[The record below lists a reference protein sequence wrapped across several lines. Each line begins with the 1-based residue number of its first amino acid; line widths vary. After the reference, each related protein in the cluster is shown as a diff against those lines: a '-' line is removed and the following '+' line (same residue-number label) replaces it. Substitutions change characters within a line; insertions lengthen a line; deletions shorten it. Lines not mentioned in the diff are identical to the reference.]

1 MAGNSTVL
9 DIKDI
14 SVCFDGFYALTEVN
28 AAVKRHSI
36 YFFIGPNGAGKT
48 TLLDIICGKTKPTA
62 GSVIF
67 HPESRADVRLTGMP
81 EYKIVRE
88 GVGRKFQVPSV
99 FGSLTVWDNMMLSLK
114 GHKGIWDSL
123 FGRPTADELAQ
134 IDHVLDKVGLL
145 DKAQTRADSLAHG
158 QKQWLEIGMQLV
170 QQPEIIML
178 DEPAAGMGKSETFK
192 TGEILREIQKECTI
206 IVIEH
211 DMDFVRQAADIVT
224 VLHEGKVLTE
234 GTVDEVLA
242 DATVQ
247 ENLELALYA
256 QKKHGKVPDYIYDL
270 FPILPKFAARR
281 GGDLSGGQ
289 QQLAIA
295 RALVA
300 DPKVL
305 ILDEPTEGI
314 QPSVIADIGTAIQRV
329 NKELG
334 LTVLLV
340 EQYLDFVL
348 ENTTQLHVM
357 EKGALI
363 YSSTTAEADGAHV
376 QRLMTV

>member
-1 MAGNSTVL
+1 MAMLEVTSLG
-9 DIKDI
+9 I
-14 SVCFDGFYALTEVN
+14 SFGGLR
-28 AAVKRHSI
+28 AVDELSMKI
-36 YFFIGPNGAGKT
+36 EKGGLVGLIGPNGAGKT

-134 IDHVLDKVGLL
+134 IDRVLDKVGLL
-145 DKAQTRADSLAHG
+145 DKAQTRAGSLAHG

-178 DEPAAGMGKSETFK
+178 DEPAAGMGKPETFK

-242 DATVQ
+242 NETVQ
-247 ENLELALYA
+247 AVYLGR
-256 QKKHGKVPDYIYDL
+256 GK
-270 FPILPKFAARR
+270 AA
-281 GGDLSGGQ
+281 S
-289 QQLAIA
+289 
-295 RALVA
+295 
-300 DPKVL
+300 
-305 ILDEPTEGI
+305 
-314 QPSVIADIGTAIQRV
+314 
-329 NKELG
+329 
-334 LTVLLV
+334 
-340 EQYLDFVL
+340 
-348 ENTTQLHVM
+348 
-357 EKGALI
+357 
-363 YSSTTAEADGAHV
+363 
-376 QRLMTV
+376 